1 MTSNPLK
8 LNEEAPAFSYTLPEL
23 FNVIMCIIA
32 HPHGTLT
39 EHDKARAMAVFLTF
53 ADYLDNYTE
62 SDNNHGHVIYESD
75 STDFEGYV
83 LHLLGKD
90 KPFDFFKP
98 DVEKILKSWKGNEKH

>member
-1 MTSNPLK
+1 MNQMTNPLK
-8 LNEEAPAFSYTLPEL
+8 LNEDAPAFSYTPAEL

-32 HPHGTLT
+32 HPNPTLT

-62 SDNNHGHVIYESD
+62 SDNNFGHIIYESD

-83 LHLLGKD
+83 LQLLGK
-90 KPFDFFKP
+90 KPLDFFKP
-98 DVEKILKSWKGNEKH
+98 DVEKILDRMK